1 MRTVTRF
8 RSPFLLLIQIL
19 VLASAVSTPA
29 AQKDKKQAQQE
40 PTAPPALT
48 RTTTRHEIRRLGY
61 GGTLSIIGAPFG
73 SITIESW
80 PRNEVD
86 LTATIELRADSEDDL
101 TRLAAVDGFV
111 VDSVANHLRIMT
123 TGTHDKVFMKRTN
136 KDFPKALLGMPFKI
150 DYKLKVPPAL
160 DLEIDAGQ
168 GDFTLNGVEGA
179 ISFRGGHSDAKMN
192 LTGGVVRAVIA
203 SGTVDVN
210 IDTRSWRGAG
220 ASIQLASGTLNVSMP
235 ADFNADIDATVLRSG
250 KLENEFG
257 EIPPR
262 DDAQS
267 TDRALRGRAGF
278 GGASLYFT
286 VADGTLR
293 LKKSS

>member
-1 MRTVTRF
+1 MRTVTRS
-8 RSPFLLLIQIL
+8 RSPFLLLIPMFL
-19 VLASAVSTPA
+19 FA
-29 AQKDKKQAQQE
+29 ATDSSFGWQKDKKQAQQA
-40 PTAPPALT
+40 PPAPPALT
-48 RTTTRHEIRRLGY
+48 RTTIRHEIRRLGY
-61 GGTLSIIGAPFG
+61 GGTLSITGAPVG

-86 LTATIELRADSEDDL
+86 ITATIELHADTEDDL
-101 TRLAAVDGFV
+101 TKLAAIDGFV
-111 VDSVANHLRIMT
+111 LDSIANHLRIIT

-150 DYKLKVPPAL
+150 DYNLKVPPAL

-168 GDFTLNGVEGA
+168 GDFTLTGVEGA
-179 ISFRGGHSDAKMN
+179 INFRGGHSDAKMN

-220 ASIQLASGTLNVSMP
+220 ADIQLASGTLNVSLP
-235 ADFNADIDATVLRSG
+235 AGFNADIDATVLRSG

-257 EIPPR
+257 EIAPR
-262 DDAQS
+262 DETQS
-267 TDRALRGRAGF
+267 SERALRGRAGF
-278 GGASLYFT
+278 GGASLFFT